1 MKMILACLFLGIF
14 FSALLMLLSWF
25 YALVLVRWPKLAMI
39 FVFVLLA
46 FGIGLRIYVEVA
58 K

>member
-1 MKMILACLFLGIF
+1 MILACLFLGIF